1 MGVGSM
7 QLVKNIVSFAKENTK
22 VMKLK
27 KLLAPLLLILVLAAC
42 KTSDKLALKLNYEK
56 GKKYYYTST
65 TEQTTDQ
72 TFMGQ
77 SVTNTSKTVTGYIYE
92 VTDINADGNYVVKIT
107 YDKIESERKTPTK
120 SPIADDFLKGFTFDM
135 VVTPQGKVKEV
146 RGMEKIMDK
155 AIAAATPDSAQDAAT
170 DAAMKPVMDAI
181 KSKYN
186 DKNMGA
192 MMEQMTNYFPDGD
205 VEVGDTWENTVSID
219 MFVSMKIAT
228 TYKVAG
234 VDGNIVKL
242 EIDSKITT
250 GDGPGIMGMKM
261 EIEGTQKGTMEID
274 SKTGLVVKSVTNQ
287 EMDGKMNM
295 MGMSMPMKIK
305 TTTTLEAKPMN

>member
-1 MGVGSM
+1 
-7 QLVKNIVSFAKENTK
+7 
-22 VMKLK
+22 MKLK
-27 KLLAPLLLILVLAAC
+27 KLLAPLLLILLLAAC
-42 KTSDKLALKLNYEK
+42 KSSDKLALKLNYQK

-77 SVTNTSKTVTGYIYE
+77 SVSNSSKTVTGYIYE
-92 VTDINADGNYVVKIT
+92 VTDIDKDGNYLVKIT
-107 YDKIESERKTPTK
+107 YDKIETDRKVASK

-135 VVTPQGKVKEV
+135 VVTPRGKVKEV
-146 RGMEKIMDK
+146 RGMDKIMDL
-155 AIAAATPDSAQDAAT
+155 AVAAATPDSANDAAT
-170 DAAMKPVMDAI
+170 DAAMKPIMDAV

-192 MMEQMTNYFPDGD
+192 MMEQMTNYFPEGD

-219 MFVSMKIAT
+219 MFVSMKIAS
-228 TYKVAG
+228 TYKVAD
-234 VDGNIVKL
+234 VKDNIVKL
-242 EIDSKITT
+242 EVESKIST

-261 EIEGTQKGTMEID
+261 DIEGTQKGTMEID

-305 TTTTLEAKPMN
+305 TTTTIEAKEIN

>member
-77 SVTNTSKTVTGYIYE
+77 SITNSTKTVTGYIYE
-92 VTDINADGNYVVKIT
+92 ITDINADGNYLVKIT
-107 YDKIESERKTPTK
+107 YDKVETDRKTPTK
-120 SPIADDFLKGFTFDM
+120 SPLPDDFLKGFSFDM
-135 VVTPQGKVKEV
+135 VVTPKGKVKEIH
-146 RGMEKIMDK
+146 GMDKIMDK
-155 AIAAATPDSAQDAAT
+155 AMAAVMPDSAKDATT
-170 DAAMKPVMDAI
+170 DAAMKPVMDMI
-181 KSKYN
+181 KTQYN
-186 DKNMGA
+186 DKNMGS

-205 VEVGDTWENTVSID
+205 VEVGDTWENSASVN
-219 MFVSMKIAT
+219 MFVSMKINS
-228 TYKVAG
+228 TYKVTD
-234 VDGNIVKL
+234 VNGNVAKL
-242 EIDSKITT
+242 DVDSKITT

-261 EIEGTQKGTMEID
+261 EIDGTQKGTMEID
-274 SKTGLVVKSVTNQ
+274 TKSGLVVKSVTKQ
-287 EMDGKMNM
+287 ELDGKINM

-305 TTTTLEAKPMN
+305 STITVEAKEIN

>member
-1 MGVGSM
+1 MGIGSM

-77 SVTNTSKTVTGYIYE
+77 SITNSTKTVTGYIYE
-92 VTDINADGNYVVKIT
+92 ITDINADGNYLVKIT
-107 YDKIESERKTPTK
+107 YDKVETDRKTPTK
-120 SPIADDFLKGFTFDM
+120 SPLPDDFLKGFSFDM
-135 VVTPQGKVKEV
+135 VVTPKGKVKEIH
-146 RGMEKIMDK
+146 GMDK
-155 AIAAATPDSAQDAAT
+155 ILDKAMAAVMPDSAKDATT
-170 DAAMKPVMDAI
+170 DATMKPVMDML
-181 KSKYN
+181 KSQYN
-186 DKNMGA
+186 DKNMGS

-205 VEVGDTWENTVSID
+205 VEVGDTWENSASVN
-219 MFVSMKIAT
+219 MFVSMKINS
-228 TYKVAG
+228 TYKVTD
-234 VDGNIVKL
+234 VNGNVAKL
-242 EIDSKITT
+242 DVDSKITT

-261 EIEGTQKGTMEID
+261 EIEGTQKGTTEID
-274 SKTGLVVKSVTNQ
+274 TKTGLVVKSVTNQ
-287 EMDGKMNM
+287 ELDGKINM

-305 TTTTLEAKPMN
+305 STITVEAKEIN